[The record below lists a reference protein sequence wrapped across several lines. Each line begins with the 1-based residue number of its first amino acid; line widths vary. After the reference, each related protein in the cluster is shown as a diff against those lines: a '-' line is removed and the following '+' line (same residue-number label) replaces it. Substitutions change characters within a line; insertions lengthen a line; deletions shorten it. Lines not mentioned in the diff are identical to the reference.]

1 MRIPGHDRQNL
12 SDGSPGAGPLTDAAS
27 LSVYARDASHLVLG
41 RPGAVHL
48 PHSEQEVRAIVR
60 QAARDRTPLV
70 CRGAGTGLSGG
81 ALPGDGWVVLGTCRL
96 IGCGPVDPLG
106 RTVTVEPGMLNESI
120 SALARPSG
128 LHFAPDPSSQSAAT
142 IGGNIAE
149 NAGGPHCLRHGVTLQ
164 HLRRLRWCDARGE
177 PASTGRGLPLER
189 GFDLV
194 SLLCGSEGTLGVIT
208 SADLRLTP
216 DGRSVATM
224 LAVFPRLDD
233 AVSAVV
239 TLLGSGLLPVAVE
252 IVDQAMLEAVEK
264 AFAFGFPTDVE
275 AAMILEFAG
284 AAAETSGDA
293 ARAADLL
300 RRGGARD
307 VQTAADEAER
317 LALWRCRKKAFG
329 AVGRLAPSYV
339 TMDVVVPLG
348 RLPVL
353 VRDIQDIKARWGV
366 EIATA
371 FHAGDGNLHPG
382 VHYDD
387 SDPDRT
393 RAAHAAADAIIARAL
408 ELGGSVSGEHGIG
421 IEKLHV
427 LPWMLDRETA
437 RLHHEVKRLFDPH
450 GLLNPGKLLPPAGAS
465 FAPCPEPP
473 AAVDFQWESLTASAP
488 ASAPLA
494 DLQAAAMDRGLWV
507 PLGAW
512 LPRGAGGWGLA
523 TAGTVGEVVRDLV
536 TGPALGTSGSVRDCL
551 LELWAV
557 TGDGRGF
564 HTGAP
569 VFKNV
574 AGYDFTHA
582 LCGSGRVFVEMRA
595 ATFQLRPCPAHLG
608 FWGLGPADRTSL
620 EWPALEPL
628 LRRLRERPNQP
639 GPVCLVDLDV
649 PGGGTM
655 VVAAPGRDTD
665 WDLGELG
672 RLVGECA
679 RQAGLACTAQA
690 VVPFRNGPAEL
701 AARGLLPEWAAGGP
715 AWNLLG
721 LPAGAVTPGQNVL
734 PVRLRRAFLQ
744 VDPWLAWT
752 PDAVADS
759 APWFADAVCREGRAT
774 PPPRPAEDVPAAYLR
789 GLKRI
794 FDPRGCLETPSWLE
808 EG

>member
-1 MRIPGHDRQNL
+1 MSIPGQARESL
-12 SDGSPGAGPLTDAAS
+12 PDGSGAAGPLTDAAS

-41 RPGAVHL
+41 RPAAVFL
-48 PHSEQEVRAIVR
+48 PAGEPEVRAIVR
-60 QAARDRTPLV
+60 QAAREGRPLV

-81 ALPGDGWVVLGTCRL
+81 ALPGDGWVVLGTSRL
-96 IGCGPVDPLG
+96 LGCGPVDPLG
-106 RTVTVEPGMLNESI
+106 RTVTVEPGLLNERI

-177 PASTGRGLPLER
+177 PAGTGRGLPLER

-194 SLLCGSEGTLGVIT
+194 SLLCGSEGTLGIVT
-208 SADLRLTP
+208 SADLKLTP

-224 LAVFPRLDD
+224 LAVFPRLDE

-275 AAMILEFAG
+275 AAMILEFSG
-284 AAAETSGDA
+284 AVEETAGDA
-293 ARAADLL
+293 ARAEELL

-348 RLPVL
+348 RLLVL
-353 VRDIQDIKARWGV
+353 VRDIQAIKARWGV

-387 SDPDRT
+387 SDPDQT

-427 LPWMLDRETA
+427 LPWMLDRESA
-437 RLHHEVKRLFDPH
+437 RLHHEVKALFDPQ
-450 GLLNPGKLLPPAGAS
+450 GLLNPGKLLPAPGAS

-473 AAVDFQWESLTASAP
+473 GAVDFQWESLTARAP
-488 ASAPLA
+488 ASARLA
-494 DLQAAAMDRGLWV
+494 DLQAAAMDRGLWI

-512 LPRGAGGWGLA
+512 LPRQAGRWGLA
-523 TAGTVGEVVRDLV
+523 TAGTVGEAVGDLV
-536 TGPALGTSGSVRDCL
+536 TGPVLGASGSVRDFL

-557 TGDGRGF
+557 TGDGRRF

-582 LCGSGRVFVEMRA
+582 LCGSGRVFVEVQA

-608 FWGLGPADRTSL
+608 IWSL
-620 EWPALEPL
+620 KTAGGATLDWPALEPL

-639 GPVCLVDLDV
+639 GPVCLVDLDA
-649 PGGGTM
+649 PGGGTLI
-655 VVAAPGRDTD
+655 VTAPGRDAD
-665 WDLGELG
+665 WDLGALG

-679 RQAGLACTAQA
+679 RRAGLECAAQA
-690 VVPFRNGPAEL
+690 VVPFRDGPTEL
-701 AARGLLPEWAAGGP
+701 AARGLLPGWAAAGDD
-715 AWNLLG
+715 WDLLG
-721 LPAGAVTPGQNVL
+721 LPAGAAEPGQNVL
-734 PVRLRRAFLQ
+734 PDRLRRAVLQ
-744 VDPWLAWT
+744 ADPWLVWT
-752 PDAVADS
+752 PESVADP
-759 APWFADAVCREGRAT
+759 APWFADAVCRGGRAA
-774 PPPRPAEDVPAAYLR
+774 PLPRPAEDVPAAYLR

-794 FDPRGCLETPSWLE
+794 FDPDGRLDHPAWLK